1 MKSLAKILGVMV
13 ILLLS
18 CPHGNG
24 QLIIGSDTTSWNDVD
39 MTIYDVEGIL
49 GNNIHITEVEN
60 DSLNSTYNDSITING
75 INPSPSSSDGGWKE
89 MSIVLENGILNL
101 TKLSIKCNYKNP
113 DEYEDV
119 YIILYNNGL
128 INNDGVV
135 DTTDGNVICIPNGDL
150 GNVELDIS
158 SVTDTIIEV
167 GLIFYIDV
175 NPDNGFIIHNINIE
189 SGVLN
194 TNIIND
200 YFKLD
205 IFYIKVNNTIKIDI
219 QNNEYYNVIV
229 SDLLGNIIIDEN
241 MLSNE
246 SIIHLGSNK
255 LPNVIMV
262 TILTESNNKYSKKY
276 YTN

>member
-1 MKSLAKILGVMV
+1 MR
-13 ILLLS
+13 
-18 CPHGNG
+18 
-24 QLIIGSDTTSWNDVD
+24 LIS
-39 MTIYDVEGIL
+39 
-49 GNNIHITEVEN
+49 
-60 DSLNSTYNDSITING
+60 
-75 INPSPSSSDGGWKE
+75 K
-89 MSIVLENGILNL
+89 
-101 TKLSIKCNYKNP
+101 
-113 DEYEDV
+113 
-119 YIILYNNGL
+119 
-128 INNDGVV
+128 
-135 DTTDGNVICIPNGDL
+135 
-150 GNVELDIS
+150 NVELDIS

-167 GLIFYIDV
+167 GLIFYITSGD
-175 NPDNGFIIHNINIE
+175 PKNGFIINNINIE

-241 MLSNE
+241 MLYNE

-255 LPNVIMV
+255 LPNVIIV